1 MLIRPTNLG
10 SVVLAAIAA
19 TAGASP
25 RQDLA
30 SAPQPAGAC
39 ADEIRR
45 LLQDGRPAL
54 AEAAARE
61 LVSPAALAGED
72 VSREAAELLRLL
84 ARAMRSNG
92 KQEDPETRR
101 LSELAVEIAV
111 AAAGEPSLDV
121 AENRFDLAILCFTL
135 SDYPAARKQ
144 LERALDQ
151 REALLGSDHPRV
163 AQVLTYLGHLAYSQ
177 HRDFEEAERLYARAG
192 QIQEATLPPDHVD
205 VAFRYSRE
213 AIARAWTG
221 DAILAREDH
230 ERALAIY
237 ERILRPRHPLI
248 AMQHH
253 NVGAASIDLR
263 DWPVA
268 RRHLEQALDMRR
280 SELGEGHLLVAWTMT
295 VLADVYEFLREDEEA
310 RKLWR
315 SSLASYEKAVGPMSH
330 SLLLPLQ
337 NVALDEINSG
347 DLQAAEE
354 HVARAREIYHSIDS
368 AQPTVLAWIEGFSAS
383 IAEQRGDRTAALEH
397 LRNGLSAVEDVP
409 YAGTSRADLLGDAG
423 RILANGG
430 DAGEIEEGV
439 AFLEQALD
447 LWRREYGTD
456 HPWSVLTQDELAGAL
471 LRVDRLAEA
480 FAHALE
486 AQASAREHL
495 RAMAAGFEER
505 SALSSATHTIT
516 GLPHCLRIA
525 AAKPDPERAA
535 QAWDALLRSRS
546 IVFGEMLE
554 RRRLAALSKDP
565 KVGELAQALSEARNR
580 YADLAVN
587 GQADPSSE
595 TWREMLKRAR
605 EERERAELD
614 LLEASA
620 SERASRRRS
629 EVGFAEVVR
638 ALPPGVALVSFARVG
653 RTTDGNPEYIALLSP
668 ADASGPFARSLG
680 DADEIDGLVTSSLA
694 LSRSITSENEY
705 RHVAA
710 DLRARIWDPIGAS
723 LAGSSEICIVPDG
736 ALVLLDFAALPIGE
750 DEYLI
755 ERTPPIHYLSTERD
769 LLPEENAPA
778 GRGLLACGG
787 PRFDRSGEA
796 VLLANSQI
804 GGTAAPWTLR
814 GTESVWLKPLAELEF
829 PELPSAASEALGIA
843 ALWNRREDAPEAVV
857 LTGAAATEGAFK
869 RLARGREV
877 IHLATHGFFLP
888 SSKASTD
895 PRQRGVGVGA
905 RAPASAAF
913 ALDLADEHSLLSGL
927 AFAGANDRSAA
938 AGSDGILLAEEISD
952 LDLSG
957 VRLAVL
963 SACDTGLGQVQNGE
977 GVFGLRR
984 ALQIAGV
991 RTLVTSLWPVVDETA
1006 EARMIDFYRRHLEGG
1021 ESVAQALRSAA
1032 LRILEDRRA
1041 RGESTHPFHWAGILA
1056 VGARS

>member
-1 MLIRPTNLG
+1 MCTWNTLLG
-10 SVVLAAIAA
+10 FLVLAATTA

-25 RQDLA
+25 PQDLA

-61 LVSPAALAGED
+61 LLSPAALAGKD

-92 KQEDPETRR
+92 KQEDSETRR

-144 LERALDQ
+144 LERALQQ

-221 DAILAREDH
+221 DAILAREGH

-280 SELGEGHLLVAWTMT
+280 SELDEDHLLVAWTMT

-310 RKLWR
+310 RKLWK
-315 SSLASYEKAVGPMSH
+315 SSLAIYERAVGPMSH

-337 NVALDEINSG
+337 KIALDEINSG
-347 DLQAAEE
+347 ELQAAEE

-368 AQPTVLAWIEGFSAS
+368 AKPTDLAWIESFSAQ
-383 IAEQRGDRTAALEH
+383 IALGRGERMAALVH
-397 LRNGLSAVEDVP
+397 LRHGLSAVEDVP

-423 RILANGG
+423 RILASGR

-439 AFLEQALD
+439 AFLEQALEIR
-447 LWRREYGTD
+447 RREEGAD
-456 HPWSVLTQDELAGAL
+456 HPNSTWTQDQLAGAL
-471 LRVDRLAEA
+471 VQADRLDEA

-486 AQASAREHL
+486 AQASACEHL
-495 RAMAAGFEER
+495 RATAAGFEER
-505 SALSSATHTIT
+505 SALSSATYTMH

-535 QAWDALLRSRS
+535 QAWDALVRSRS
-546 IVFGEMLE
+546 IVFGEMIE
-554 RRRLAALSKDP
+554 RRRLATLSKDP
-565 KVGELAQALSEARNR
+565 KVGELAQTLSQARKR

-587 GQADPSSE
+587 AQADPSSAAS
-595 TWREMLKRAR
+595 RERLAGALQA
-605 EERERAELD
+605 RERAERD

-620 SERASRRRS
+620 SERASRVQS
-629 EVGFAEVVR
+629 EVGFAEVAR

-653 RTTDGNPEYIALLSP
+653 PDYLVLLSP
-668 ADASGPFARSLG
+668 AVSSGPEVRSLG
-680 DADEIDGLVTSSLA
+680 AAEAIDGLVTSALA
-694 LSRSITSENEY
+694 LSRSATSEAEY
-705 RHVAA
+705 RRVAA
-710 DLRARIWDPIGAS
+710 ELRASIWDPIEAA

-750 DEYLI
+750 NQYLI
-755 ERTPPIHYLSTERD
+755 ERAPPIHYLSTERD
-769 LLPEENAPA
+769 LLPVEGGPA
-778 GRGLLACGG
+778 GRGLLAFGG
-787 PRFDRSGEA
+787 PAFDRSSESI
-796 VLLANSQI
+796 LLANTEI
-804 GGTAAPWTLR
+804 GGSTPPWTLR
-814 GTESVWLKPLAELEF
+814 GEENVWTKPLAELRF
-829 PELPSAASEALGIA
+829 VDLPSAASEALEIA
-843 ALWNRREDAPEAVV
+843 AVWNRREDAPEAVV
-857 LTGAAATEGAFK
+857 LTGSAATEEAFE

-877 IHLATHGFFLP
+877 LHLATHGFFLP
-888 SSKASTD
+888 SSKGSVD
-895 PRQRGVGVGA
+895 PGVRGVGVGG
-905 RAPASAAF
+905 RAPAAAF
-913 ALDLADEHSLLSGL
+913 ALELAPEHSLLSGL
-927 AFAGANDRSAA
+927 VFAGANDRSAA
-938 AGSDGILLAEEISD
+938 RGSDGILLAEEISA
-952 LDLSG
+952 LDLCG

-984 ALQIAGV
+984 AFQIAGV

-1006 EARMIDFYRRHLEGG
+1006 EARMIDFYRRWLEEG
-1021 ESVAQALRSAA
+1021 ESVAQTLRSAA
-1032 LRILEDRRA
+1032 LRILQDRRA